1 MATADMTDVDDQRR
15 VEVIEGTGVAARLP
29 AVLRRMQAQRVLV
42 VATRSAVLRTG
53 TTRWLARHAHDYFY
67 DVAPNPQAA
76 DVVRGARAVL
86 RYMPDV
92 VIGVGG
98 GSTLDTAKAVR
109 LLPPNP
115 KEAERV
121 LRGVEPIRAHR
132 PPRLVVI
139 PTTAGPGSEVTAFAT
154 IYVGTRKYSLDHPAV
169 KADVALIDPAL
180 THTCPPTLTA
190 HCALDA
196 TAHAIE
202 SWWSLRASASS
213 RDLARRALSHLVPIL
228 RKGFRDTTPR
238 QRELLSNAAVMAGQA
253 IDLTRTTAAH
263 AFAYPT
269 TARFGVPHGLACA
282 LHLVWLLPLTLSE
295 LESEPSSPHMTADDI
310 GHMLTLLGART
321 TAESGTAFARLLR
334 LAGCPTR
341 LGEVGVRAS
350 DLAVMFDDALSNSR
364 AQNHPIALRK
374 DSVLGLL
381 RSRL

>member
-1 MATADMTDVDDQRR
+1 MTDVDDQRR
-15 VEVIEGTGVAARLP
+15 VEVIEGAGVAAKLP
-29 AVLRRMQAQRVLV
+29 AVLRKMRAQRVLV
-42 VATRSAVLRTG
+42 VATRNAVHRTG
-53 TTRWLARHAHDYFY
+53 APGWLARHAHDYFY

-86 RYMPDV
+86 RYKPDV

-109 LLPPNP
+109 LLPPT
-115 KEAERV
+115 KDEAERV
-121 LRGVEPIRAHR
+121 LRGDEPIRVAR

-154 IYVGTRKYSLDHPAV
+154 IYVGTRKYSLDHPTV

-180 THTCPPTLTA
+180 THSCPPTLTA

-202 SWWSLRASASS
+202 SWWSLRSSAPS
-213 RDLARRALSHLVPIL
+213 RDLARSALARLVPIL
-228 RKGFRDTTPR
+228 QKGFRDTSSQ

-282 LHLVWLLPLTLSE
+282 LHLVWLLPLTLSQ
-295 LESEPSSPHMTADDI
+295 LEPSSSRMAADDI
-310 GHMLTLLGART
+310 GHMLRLLGART
-321 TAESGTAFARLLR
+321 TAESGAAFARLLR

-350 DLAVMFDDALSNSR
+350 DLELMFDDALSNSR

-374 DSVLGLL
+374 DSVLESM